1 VPSAGASDAL
11 VAGAAAAI
19 VGGAPSTAWALLTG
33 GDPLEPTLAAG
44 AILLPRDRDR
54 ARLVAA
60 AVPVHFALSIGWAF
74 AIDRALGRAG
84 AVRGMFCGLAIAA
97 LDLGIGGRLF
107 PRIRALPPAPQV
119 ADHVA
124 YGATVGYVLA
134 RRRR

>member
-1 VPSAGASDAL
+1 MASAGANDAL
-11 VAGAAAAI
+11 VAGVAAAI
-19 VGGAPSTAWALLTG
+19 VGGAPSTAWALLAG
-33 GDPLEPTLAAG
+33 GDPLAPTLAAG
-44 AILLPRDRDR
+44 SILLPRERGR

-60 AVPVHFALSIGWAF
+60 AVPVHLALSVGWAF
-74 AIDRALGRAG
+74 VIDRAPGRAG
-84 AVRGMFCGLAIAA
+84 AARGMFCGLAIAA

>member
-1 VPSAGASDAL
+1 
-11 VAGAAAAI
+11 
-19 VGGAPSTAWALLTG
+19 
-33 GDPLEPTLAAG
+33 
-44 AILLPRDRDR
+44 
-54 ARLVAA
+54 
-60 AVPVHFALSIGWAF
+60 
-74 AIDRALGRAG
+74 
-84 AVRGMFCGLAIAA
+84 MFCGLAIAA